1 MRILIIEDSEKTAAF
16 LKKGLKEKGYI
27 VDVENDGM
35 KGYITAQTNIY
46 DLIIL
51 DVMLPSMDGHEIL
64 EKLKKIK
71 DYNTF
76 IIMVTAKDST
86 SEIVHCLQLGADDYL
101 VKPITFPELVAR
113 IKALL
118 RRSPVNVKESLIFD
132 DLEIDL
138 NKQLVIRDGKDL
150 FLSKKEFQIL
160 ELLARNNKITVSR
173 NELLESI
180 WNMTELTDKN
190 IIEVQINRLRS
201 KLDEGF
207 DKKFIKTVR
216 GGGYMFDD
224 GIV

>member
-1 MRILIIEDSEKTAAF
+1 MRILIIEDSEKTASF

-86 SEIVHCLQLGADDYL
+86 SEIVHCLQ
-101 VKPITFPELVAR
+101 
-113 IKALL
+113 
-118 RRSPVNVKESLIFD
+118 
-132 DLEIDL
+132 
-138 NKQLVIRDGKDL
+138 
-150 FLSKKEFQIL
+150 
-160 ELLARNNKITVSR
+160 
-173 NELLESI
+173 
-180 WNMTELTDKN
+180 
-190 IIEVQINRLRS
+190 
-201 KLDEGF
+201 
-207 DKKFIKTVR
+207 
-216 GGGYMFDD
+216 
-224 GIV
+224 

>member
-1 MRILIIEDSEKTAAF
+1 MRILIIEDSEKTASF

-138 NKQLVIRDGKDL
+138 NKQLVIREGKEL

-160 ELLARNNKITVSR
+160 
-173 NELLESI
+173 
-180 WNMTELTDKN
+180 
-190 IIEVQINRLRS
+190 
-201 KLDEGF
+201 
-207 DKKFIKTVR
+207 
-216 GGGYMFDD
+216 
-224 GIV
+224 

>member
-1 MRILIIEDSEKTAAF
+1 
-16 LKKGLKEKGYI
+16 
-27 VDVENDGM
+27 
-35 KGYITAQTNIY
+35 
-46 DLIIL
+46 
-51 DVMLPSMDGHEIL
+51 MLPSMDGHEIL

-76 IIMVTAKDST
+76 IIIVTAKDST

-101 VKPITFPELVAR
+101 VKPIKFPELVAR

-138 NKQLVIRDGKDL
+138 NKQLVIREGKEL

-160 ELLARNNKITVSR
+160 ELLARNNKITISR

-190 IIEVQINRLRS
+190 IIEVQINRLRT

-216 GGGYMFDD
+216 GCGYMFDD
-224 GIV
+224 GID